1 MLQGATSQ
9 RILSLTDQG
18 ECSNQGFD
26 SARKSLCGSKR
37 PRAMFDTQAIDV
49 TAGAISP
56 GPTSFND
63 LSGALCS
70 IRSRMFVFS
79 SRISLVNRWSIWEA
93 PRSPDRWCRL
103 GTRAA
108 ELARL
113 GRRRWLRTPQG
124 AIRAALIEALDL
136 VPDFLKDFA
145 SNNLLDALLGGKI
158 RMESLSQV
166 AFQPCVS

>member
-1 MLQGATSQ
+1 
-9 RILSLTDQG
+9 
-18 ECSNQGFD
+18 
-26 SARKSLCGSKR
+26 
-37 PRAMFDTQAIDV
+37 
-49 TAGAISP
+49 
-56 GPTSFND
+56 
-63 LSGALCS
+63 
-70 IRSRMFVFS
+70 MFVFS

-136 VPDFLKDFA
+136 VPDLLKDFA
-145 SNNLLDALLGGKI
+145 SNNLLDALPGGKI
-158 RMESLSQV
+158 RMESLSQI